1 MTTNNDQVMNTE
13 TNITTALSDPK
24 SLAAMTDAVL
34 ADAEA
39 GDVTPEAIQRLRE
52 LVLVLAEK
60 ALQ

>member
-1 MTTNNDQVMNTE
+1 MTTNNDQAMTTE
-13 TNITTALSDPK
+13 TNITAALSNPQ

-34 ADAEA
+34 ADTEA

-60 ALQ
+60 ALR

>member
-1 MTTNNDQVMNTE
+1 MTTE

-24 SLAAMTDAVL
+24 SFGAMTDAVL

-60 ALQ
+60 ALR